1 MGILDHVWLGVVAVF
16 TEAPVAS
23 IFGLP
28 ISITV
33 VMVVLGFLGGI
44 VVGAAPGLGGP
55 FAMAIS
61 LPILITIF
69 GFNPD
74 ALLPVLGFMIGIMKG
89 ATVGGAVP
97 AILFNTPGTPDSLM
111 TTLDGFPMTKKGE
124 AGKALRVAH
133 FSSAS
138 GATVGGAVPAILFN
152 TPGTPDSLMTTLDG
166 FPMTKKGEAGKALRV
181 AHFSSASGDTF
192 SDLVLFTCAPFLAIA
207 VEAYLDFP
215 EKAALIVLSLAFIS
229 AVVGDSVWKGLLS
242 ALFGMFVAYIG
253 TGEDTHPRLSFGSDA
268 LAGGLPL
275 IGVVLGVLILGE
287 VFKALEDMWREKR
300 ATDAISVP
308 PAGGDNRLRFRDIRR
323 IAPFVG
329 ISAAIG
335 TMIGALPG
343 IGSTLAA
350 TLGYATGRKLHK
362 GDVPFGEGTPEGVA
376 ATEAAN
382 SAVSGANLIPVLSLG
397 IPGNVAA
404 VFIILATETI
414 SGFNPGP
421 AVFRLVPDQI
431 NSEMVIAFGLFTTMV
446 LANLLNW
453 TIGGAFMRSMGIM
466 VRIPKQRLLPIVLLL
481 TLTAI
486 YVQRPEMLAI
496 YIALFF
502 GFVGYLLRKLNF
514 SVLPFVIG
522 FILANNLEEAVRQAF
537 SATGSDP
544 WFLFSSPISIAFMA
558 IAALVVVFFSRG
570 NRKPVRKA

>member
-23 IFGLP
+23 LFGVP

-74 ALLPVLGFMIGIMKG
+74 ALLPVLGFMIGIMK
-89 ATVGGAVP
+89 
-97 AILFNTPGTPDSLM
+97 
-111 TTLDGFPMTKKGE
+111 
-124 AGKALRVAH
+124 
-133 FSSAS
+133 

-300 ATDAISVP
+300 ATDAISAP
-308 PAGGDNRLRFRDIRR
+308 PASGDNRLRLRDIRR

-453 TIGGAFMRSMGIM
+453 TIGGAFMRSMGVM

-481 TLTAI
+481 TLDRDLCPAPRNAGDLHRA
-486 YVQRPEMLAI
+486 VLRLRRLPAAQAQ
-496 YIALFF
+496 
-502 GFVGYLLRKLNF
+502 LLRPAFRDRLHPCQQSRRGGAAGLLGDGLR
-514 SVLPFVIG
+514 SVVPVFEPDFHRLHGYRRARRRVLQPRQPQTGPEGLTPERPARPTPPPAPRHRAACGLP
-522 FILANNLEEAVRQAF
+522 
-537 SATGSDP
+537 
-544 WFLFSSPISIAFMA
+544 A
-558 IAALVVVFFSRG
+558 IRGTRRRRSRH
-570 NRKPVRKA
+570 R